1 MICASFCSLSKTLSF
16 FHFHT
21 YKKDS
26 ESLTE
31 SRRLRRSSGMSALIP
46 LLAIL
51 ALELSYYQS
60 IS

>member
-1 MICASFCSLSKTLSF
+1 MI
-16 FHFHT
+16 
-21 YKKDS
+21 
-26 ESLTE
+26 E
-31 SRRLRRSSGMSALIP
+31 SRRLRRSSGMSAMIP